1 MPHAKVTSKGQVTI
15 PKDVRE
21 ALGLRE
27 GDALTFL
34 LREDHAVLW
43 PVPRRSLPD
52 LHGALPTTRP
62 FPGRDEERREVRVE
76 RGRRLEEDEG
86 A

>member
-1 MPHAKVTSKGQVTI
+1 MPHARVTSKGQVTI
-15 PKDVRE
+15 PKDVRD

-27 GDALTFL
+27 GDALAFVL
-34 LREDHAVLW
+34 GEDHAVLW
-43 PVPRRSLPD
+43 PVPQRSLRE
-52 LHGALPTTRP
+52 LHAALPVTRP
-62 FPGRDEERREVRVE
+62 FPGRDEERQEVRLE